1 MTEPLR
7 VLTVIH
13 GFHPLRGGAETA
25 ALEIASRVAVAGFV
39 PVVLTAGFGRAP
51 REEWIRGIRVV
62 RAPVPS
68 RRPGPAGP
76 ASMLAFAASAF
87 PAARRLAGASD
98 IVHAHFTIPAGL
110 LALLLRRTGKRP
122 YLVTL
127 PGSDVP
133 GYSERPYSR
142 LYGLTRPLVRAVW
155 RGASQIV
162 AVSEDLKRSAL
173 RIDPGASV
181 EVIPSGVDAKRFAPP
196 PDGERTAGRILLV
209 GRLMRLKGQ
218 SVFLRALARVRKQW
232 DGHLLAQIV
241 GGGSDLENLRETSS
255 RLGLSDIVEMP
266 GFVGDEGLPGR
277 YAQAALFVMP
287 SLNDAAP
294 LAILEAMASGL
305 PVVASAV
312 GGIPEALP
320 AGGALL
326 VPPGDE
332 EALAGAILQLLSDP
346 ARAAAMGRENRTA
359 ATRYDWDVIAGR
371 YGRLYEQAAAGRSD
385 G

>member
-25 ALEIASRVAVAGFV
+25 ALEIASRVAAAGGL
-39 PVVLTAGFGRAP
+39 PVVLTAGPGRAA
-51 REEWIRGIRVV
+51 REERIRGVRVV
-62 RAPVPS
+62 RAPIPA

-76 ASMLAFAASAF
+76 GSMLAFAASAL
-87 PAARRLAGASD
+87 PAAWRLADASD

-110 LALLLRRTGKRP
+110 LALLLRRSKKRP
-122 YLVTL
+122 YVVTL

-133 GYSERPYSR
+133 GYSDRPYSR

-155 RGASQIV
+155 RGAGQIV
-162 AVSEDLKRSAL
+162 AVSEDLKRSVL
-173 RIDPGASV
+173 RVDPRASV
-181 EVIPSGVDAKRFAPP
+181 EVIPSGVDTNRFAPP
-196 PDGERTAGRILLV
+196 PEGERRAGHILLV

-218 SVFLRALARVRKQW
+218 SVFLRALTRVRKRW
-232 DGHLLAQIV
+232 DGPLSAQIV
-241 GGGSDLENLRETSS
+241 GGGEDLENLRDASS
-255 RLGLSDIVEMP
+255 RLGLSDIVEVP
-266 GFVGDEGLPGR
+266 GFVPDAGLPGR
-277 YAQAALFVMP
+277 YARAALFVMP

-320 AGGALL
+320 GGGALL

-332 EALAGAILQLLSDP
+332 EALAGAILRLLADP
-346 ARAAAMGRENRTA
+346 ARAAAMGRENRA
-359 ATRYDWDVIAGR
+359 AAARYDWDLIAGR
-371 YGRLYEQAAAGRSD
+371 YGRLYARVVAGERD

>member
-25 ALEIASRVAVAGFV
+25 ALEIASRVASAGGV
-39 PVVLTAGFGRAP
+39 PVVLTAGSGRSR
-51 REEWIRGIRVV
+51 REERIRGVRVV
-62 RAPVPS
+62 RAPIPA
-68 RRPGPAGP
+68 RPPGPAGP
-76 ASMLAFAASAF
+76 GSMLAFATSAL
-87 PAARRLAGASD
+87 PAAWRLAEDAD

-110 LALLLRRTGKRP
+110 LALLLHRFKGRP
-122 YLVTL
+122 YVVTL

-133 GYSERPYSR
+133 GYSDRPYSR
-142 LYGLTRPLVRAVW
+142 LYALTRPLVRTVW
-155 RGASQIV
+155 RGAAQVV
-162 AVSEDLKRSAL
+162 AVSEDLKESML
-173 RIDPGASV
+173 RVDPHASV
-181 EVIPSGVDAKRFAPP
+181 EVIPSGVDGKRFAPP
-196 PDGERTAGRILLV
+196 PERERKAGHILLV

-218 SVFLRALARVRKQW
+218 SVFLRALARVRKRW
-232 DGHLLAQIV
+232 DGPLSAQIV
-241 GGGSDLENLRETSS
+241 GGGEDLENLRGVSS
-255 RLGLSDIVEMP
+255 ELGLVDIVEIP
-266 GFVGDEGLPGR
+266 GFVPDAVLPGR

-320 AGGALL
+320 GGGALL

-332 EALAGAILQLLSDP
+332 EALAGAILQLLADP
-346 ARAAAMGRENRTA
+346 ARAAGMGQENRA
-359 ATRYDWDVIAGR
+359 AAARYDWDVIAER
-371 YGRLYEQAAAGRSD
+371 YRCLYARVVAGERD